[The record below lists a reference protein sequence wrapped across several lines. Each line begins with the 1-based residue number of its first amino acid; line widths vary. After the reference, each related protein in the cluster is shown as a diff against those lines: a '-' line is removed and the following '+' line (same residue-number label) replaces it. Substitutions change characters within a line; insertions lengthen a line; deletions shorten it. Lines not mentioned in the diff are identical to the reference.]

1 MLLLYENV
9 MGYFLFVYKKSFV
22 NKLNPINFKKSIFND
37 NFFFKNITLLGF
49 SPFISTN
56 HAFQNIVCINESICN
71 SYLLKFVIR
80 TLKKLS
86 YKTKLG
92 VLDFKL
98 AASIY
103 KFVNIKITSNENM
116 IKVTKIIKTYFE
128 RFKNKWIN
136 ESITKSQRVMAY
148 FFSQSKV
155 KISQIKNEN
164 IVFHIISL
172 IEQIDIDINML
183 TMICREW
190 YSWYFPELSEII
202 KENFLYS
209 LIIKFVGNKAKLDV
223 KKLPELEIITNC
235 KNIAKKIF
243 QKARFSI
250 GSNISKIDL
259 LIVRFICLQIFLI
272 NKFRNK
278 LLKYLKKKTNLVFPN
293 LTELLGEVGSAKLVS
308 SFGCLKNL
316 VKLSSST
323 VQMLST
329 EKKSLS
335 ISNRQKNVSTNF
347 LFNNHFASKIKNCH
361 KKQFTRHLTD
371 KLVMAARVDY
381 FSTVRNKLYGKIYKY
396 QIAHKMKKKIFAED
410 GTV

>member
-9 MGYFLFVYKKSFV
+9 MGYFLFVYKKNLV
-22 NKLNPINFKKSIFND
+22 NKLDSVNFKKS
-37 NFFFKNITLLGF
+37 NFKNGLFLKNITLLGF

-71 SYLLKFVIR
+71 SYLLKFIIR
-80 TLKKLS
+80 TLKNLS

-92 VLDFKL
+92 ILDFKL
-98 AASIY
+98 AANIY

-116 IKVTKIIKTYFE
+116 IKISKLIKIYFE
-128 RFKNKWIN
+128 KFKNKWID
-136 ESITKSQRVMAY
+136 ESIIKAQRVMAF

-172 IEQIDIDINML
+172 IEQIDVDINML
-183 TMICREW
+183 AMVCKEW

-209 LIIKFVGNKAKLDV
+209 LITKFIGNKKKLDI

-250 GSNISKIDL
+250 GSSISKIDL
-259 LIVRFICLQIFLI
+259 LIIKFICLQIFLI

-278 LLKYLKKKTNLVFPN
+278 LIRYLKKKTNLIFPN
-293 LTELLGEVGSAKLVS
+293 LTELLGEIGSAKLVS

-329 EKKSLS
+329 AKKPFS
-335 ISNRQKNVSTNF
+335 ISNNPKNTSTNF
-347 LFNNHFASKIKNCH
+347 LFNNHFSSKIKSCH
-361 KKQFTRHLTD
+361 KKQFTRHLAN
-371 KLVMAARVDY
+371 KLVMAARIDY
-381 FSTVRNKLYGKIYKY
+381 FSIIRTKLYGKIYKD
-396 QIAHKMKKKIFAED
+396 QITDKMKKNFLAKN
-410 GTV
+410 